1 MTLAE
6 LPLVVILIG
15 VAAYTTLGGADFGAG
30 MWQLTAGRGPAAD
43 RLRDHANHAL
53 APVWEANHV
62 WLVFVLTVAWTAY
75 PVVVGAVASTL
86 TVPLFLAALGVLARG
101 AAYALHAGTR
111 TSGERRTVDTVFG
124 AASALTPFALG
135 AVVGGIVSMR
145 VPVGNAAGGLWASWL
160 NPSSVTIGVL
170 AVVLSAFLAAVHLA
184 ADADRIGAPDLERR
198 FRARA
203 LVSGVVAG
211 LICLAGLV
219 VLRVDA
225 PMVGEGLLRLPALV
239 ALVLSAAA
247 GLATLGLVGVR
258 RHGAARVTAT
268 LAVAAIVA
276 GWGLAQ
282 RPVLLPGLTADEAA
296 APAPTLIGLL
306 IAVAGGAVVLAP
318 SLGLLFTLV
327 LRGRFDP
334 GASAPAEPADA
345 AREVPD
351 RAQEA
356 PPRPHR
362 LRPAIPAVGL
372 LVAGT
377 GLLTVAESGP
387 AHAVGVLVLVGAAVA
402 AVAAARP
409 WALDETDPLQPTTP
423 ERSS

>member
-15 VAAYTTLGGADFGAG
+15 LAAYTTLGGADFGAG
-30 MWQLTAGRGPAAD
+30 MWQLTAGHGPAAE

-75 PVVVGAVASTL
+75 PVVVGAVASTMA
-86 TVPLFLAALGVLARG
+86 VPLFIAALGVLARG
-101 AAYALHAGTR
+101 GAYALHSGTR
-111 TSGERRTVDTVFG
+111 TPGERRTVDTVFG

-135 AVVGGIVSMR
+135 AVVGGVVSMR
-145 VPVGNAAGGLWASWL
+145 VPVGNAAGGPWSSWL
-160 NPSSVTIGVL
+160 NPSSLTIGIL

-184 ADADRIGAPDLERR
+184 ADADRVGAPDLERR
-198 FRARA
+198 FRVRA

-211 LICLAGLV
+211 AIALGGLV

-225 PMVGEGLLRLPALV
+225 PMVGEGLVRPPGLV
-239 ALVLSAAA
+239 ALALSAGA
-247 GLATLGLVGVR
+247 GLATLGLVWSR
-258 RHGAARVTAT
+258 HHGAARLTAT
-268 LAVAAIVA
+268 LAVAAVVA

-282 RPVLLPGLTADEAA
+282 RPVLLPGVSADQAA
-296 APAPTLIGLL
+296 APAPTLVGLL

-334 GASAPAEPADA
+334 AAPRPPGRADA
-345 AREVPD
+345 D
-351 RAQEA
+351 RAVED
-356 PPRPHR
+356 RPEVSAGSHGR
-362 LRPAIPAVGL
+362 RSSVAAVGL

-377 GLLTVAESGP
+377 GLLTVAESWQ
-387 AHAVGVLVLVGAAVA
+387 AHAVGVVVLAGAAA
-402 AVAAARP
+402 AGVVAARP
-409 WALDETDPLQPTTP
+409 WALDGTP
-423 ERSS
+423 S